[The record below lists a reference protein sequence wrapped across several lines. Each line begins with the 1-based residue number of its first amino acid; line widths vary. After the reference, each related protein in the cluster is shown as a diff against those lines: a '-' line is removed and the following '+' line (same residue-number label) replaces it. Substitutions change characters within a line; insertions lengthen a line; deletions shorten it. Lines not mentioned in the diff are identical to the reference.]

1 MSLADVS
8 FDMYDFRWTQRG
20 VYLHKVQ
27 KLLIE

>member
-8 FDMYDFRWTQRG
+8 FDMHDFRWTQQE
-20 VYLHKVQ
+20 VALHKVQ